1 MIYCDLTE
9 LYYLSRGSI
18 KFYGIARVVAEIAY
32 EMATLA
38 PDTVFVV
45 HDESRQRFFR
55 VHPVLGQASGNGL
68 IALAID
74 GQAIPAPLHTL
85 RDGASP
91 FKKAAIRLAN
101 GWRRFLD
108 RKRLASWPAA
118 MVPIRLSEGVL
129 FSAARPKA
137 IARIVDHLRQSGE
150 PVRLA
155 VLLHDAIPLHGKNG
169 RLGRNARHFRED
181 TAKAIARS
189 DRIIANSKFT
199 LADLLDFAR
208 NAVLPAL
215 PTNPAVVPLA
225 HECRG
230 AEEGKTFAMPERPF
244 ILGVGMSLGRK
255 NLDTVLRAQEILLAR
270 GKTPPLLV
278 LPGTQRPR
286 MIRKLKTGF
295 PTFADHVLL
304 IDSAPQAQ
312 LIALY
317 RRALATVMASHLE
330 GWGLPAGESLW
341 LGTPVILAN
350 ASSLPEVGGDL
361 ACYFDP
367 QKPEDLADI
376 LSRFQDDPAMVA
388 DLRTRIA
395 AAHPAL
401 RSWRT
406 VATDVL
412 DVLREED
419 RLSSGAGS
427 RTS

>member
-1 MIYCDLTE
+1 MIYYDLTE

-32 EMATLA
+32 EISTLA

-55 VHPVLGQASGNGL
+55 VDPVLGQASGNGL
-68 IALAID
+68 ISLAIH
-74 GQAIPAPLHTL
+74 GSAIPAPLHTL

-91 FKKAAIRLAN
+91 LKKAAIRLAN
-101 GWRRFLD
+101 GWRRFFD
-108 RKRLASWPAA
+108 RKRLASWPDS
-118 MVPIRLSEGVL
+118 MTPIDLQAGVL

-137 IARIVDHLRQSGE
+137 IARIVDHLRQSAE

-169 RLGRNARHFRED
+169 RLGRNARHFRDD
-181 TAKAIARS
+181 TAKTIAQA

-199 LADLLDFAR
+199 LADLLDFGG
-208 NAVLPAL
+208 NGVLPPL
-215 PTNPAVVPLA
+215 PPNPAVVPLA

-230 AEEGKTFAMPERPF
+230 AKDDRTFAMPDRPF

-278 LPGTQRPR
+278 LAGTQRPR
-286 MIRKLKTGF
+286 MIRKLEADF
-295 PTFADHVLL
+295 PTFAEHVLL
-304 IDSAPQAQ
+304 IDSAPQSQ
-312 LIALY
+312 LIGLY
-317 RRALATVMASHLE
+317 RHALASVMASHLE

-341 LGTPVILAN
+341 LGTPIILAN

-376 LSRFQDDPAMVA
+376 LTRFQSDPIMVA
-388 DLRTRIA
+388 ALKAKIA
-395 AAHPAL
+395 TAHPAL

-406 VATDVL
+406 VASDLV

-419 RLSSGAGS
+419 ALASGTGNS
-427 RTS
+427 TS

>member
-1 MIYCDLTE
+1 MIYYDLTE

-38 PDTVFVV
+38 PETVFIV

-55 VHPVLGQASGNGL
+55 VDPVLGQASGNGL

-74 GQAIPAPLHTL
+74 GSAIPAPLHTL
-85 RDGASP
+85 RDGASL

-101 GWRRFLD
+101 AWRRFFD
-108 RKRLASWPAA
+108 RKRLAAWPDA
-118 MVPIRLSEGVL
+118 MTPIRLEEGVL

-199 LADLLDFAR
+199 LSDLLEFAGKGM
-208 NAVLPAL
+208 LPAL
-215 PTNPAVVPLA
+215 PAKPAVVPLA

-230 AEEGKTFAMPERPF
+230 AEDGRSFAMPDRPF

-255 NLDTVLRAQEILLAR
+255 NLDAVLRAQEILLER
-270 GKTPPLLV
+270 GENPAAAGAGRHP
-278 LPGTQRPR
+278 
-286 MIRKLKTGF
+286 
-295 PTFADHVLL
+295 
-304 IDSAPQAQ
+304 
-312 LIALY
+312 
-317 RRALATVMASHLE
+317 ATA
-330 GWGLPAGESLW
+330 
-341 LGTPVILAN
+341 
-350 ASSLPEVGGDL
+350 
-361 ACYFDP
+361 DP
-367 QKPEDLADI
+367 Q
-376 LSRFQDDPAMVA
+376 
-388 DLRTRIA
+388 TR
-395 AAHPAL
+395 
-401 RSWRT
+401 S
-406 VATDVL
+406 
-412 DVLREED
+412 
-419 RLSSGAGS
+419 
-427 RTS
+427 